1 MQKPPQN
8 ISRGNPHDCLI
19 RSRKKVFDK
28 FNSCSFKNNTV
39 STLGKG
45 NILNLIQ
52 GIYLKRITNNG
63 ENDKNEK
70 FFTLPKCRPVHKLSL
85 SLQLSF
91 LNQFQA

>member
-1 MQKPPQN
+1 MIASLGLEKKYLTN
-8 ISRGNPHDCLI
+8 LI
-19 RSRKKVFDK
+19 AVHL
-28 FNSCSFKNNTV
+28 KNNTV

-52 GIYLKRITNNG
+52 GIYLKLITNNG
-63 ENDKNEK
+63 ENDKNDK

>member
-45 NILNLIQ
+45 KRRRTLISQ
-52 GIYLKRITNNG
+52 SG
-63 ENDKNEK
+63 
-70 FFTLPKCRPVHKLSL
+70 LSGAD
-85 SLQLSF
+85 ST
-91 LNQFQA
+91 